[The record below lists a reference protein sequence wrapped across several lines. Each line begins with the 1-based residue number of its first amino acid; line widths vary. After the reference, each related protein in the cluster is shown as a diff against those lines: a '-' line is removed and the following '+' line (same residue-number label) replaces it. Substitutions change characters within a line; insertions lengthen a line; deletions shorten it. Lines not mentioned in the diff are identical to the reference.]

1 MRCYGKHLNEEFEQ
15 TELHEVLFVS
25 SKILLRPAVSSLLPQ
40 VIFPG
45 THFSLTLFCVHLR
58 RIISFSLRRGLCR
71 HFQPRPCTN
80 KVDRAIA
87 PSRLTA
93 RESVNK
99 PFQVELGRAAVRAWR
114 RYRRSRSTRFA
125 VHVRV
130 NEHSSSSAKHSTWT
144 KKFQRNTWIAVCMRW
159 MMLDCSLLSARCSSD
174 NLQPQW

>member
-1 MRCYGKHLNEEFEQ
+1 MLGDDWADKRLASMRKKRKEDW
-15 TELHEVLFVS
+15 VVS
-25 SKILLRPAVSSLLPQ
+25 FIPRENWSNK
-40 VIFPG
+40 
-45 THFSLTLFCVHLR
+45 R
-58 RIISFSLRRGLCR
+58 RKR
-71 HFQPRPCTN
+71 PRPCTN

-130 NEHSSSSAKHSTWT
+130 NEHSSSSAKHS
-144 KKFQRNTWIAVCMRW
+144 
-159 MMLDCSLLSARCSSD
+159 
-174 NLQPQW
+174 